1 MIKQKQKSYYD
12 FCFLVCTSFIYYYI
26 IIIKYY
32 QKWCEKMKKRGLV
45 FPEDE
50 AYDTVIQY
58 FEKQGITLKDIAEI
72 AFEQQK
78 PYHVPYNVDDYEQ
91 MVDDVLQDADVLGV
105 ALTMIQLDKDSNE
118 GKLIQPLQDII
129 ENDTPVYAVDETL
142 ALAIAGHYSPV
153 GITQF
158 GSLDVHKLGVAKKL
172 DEDTKRYHVFL
183 DDLISALAAAVCGMV
198 LKLIS

>member
-1 MIKQKQKSYYD
+1 
-12 FCFLVCTSFIYYYI
+12 
-26 IIIKYY
+26 
-32 QKWCEKMKKRGLV
+32 MKKRGLV

>member
-1 MIKQKQKSYYD
+1 
-12 FCFLVCTSFIYYYI
+12 
-26 IIIKYY
+26 
-32 QKWCEKMKKRGLV
+32 MKERGQV

-50 AYDTVIQY
+50 AYDAVIQY
-58 FEKQGITLKDIAEI
+58 FKKQGITLKDIAEI

-78 PYHVPYNVDDYEQ
+78 PYHVPYNIDDYEQ
-91 MVDDVLQDADVLGV
+91 MVDDVLLDADVLGV
-105 ALTMIQLDKDSNE
+105 ALTMIQLDEDSNKGE
-118 GKLIQPLQDII
+118 LIQPLQGII

-172 DEDTKRYHVFL
+172 DEDTQRYHVFL